1 LYSYKGKAKFLPLNQ
16 QIQNFSMI
24 APLAAEARGASDIK
38 DSIVANSAAGRK
50 LAAACKMVRVGIVS

>member
-1 LYSYKGKAKFLPLNQ
+1 
-16 QIQNFSMI
+16 MI

-38 DSIVANSAAGRK
+38 DSVVANGAAGRE